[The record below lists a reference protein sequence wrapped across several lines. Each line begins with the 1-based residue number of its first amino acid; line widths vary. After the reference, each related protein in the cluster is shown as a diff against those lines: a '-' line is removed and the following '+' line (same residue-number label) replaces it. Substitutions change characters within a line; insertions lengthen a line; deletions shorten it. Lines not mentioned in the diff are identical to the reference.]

1 MHKYENSSV
10 KVLFV
15 YYDVNSSEPARY
27 ACGLG
32 ALSAY
37 IKKYGHDTLLSYVKT
52 EDDYEILKG
61 KITEYKPDLIGI
73 SATTS
78 GFLSVNDLS
87 CYIKSIVP
95 DTMLILGGSHVSI
108 TPDDIASLADV
119 DGVCIGYGEKP
130 LLQLITFMEN
140 GDDYFGTPN
149 FWFRKNGK
157 IVKNERL
164 PFPDSWDDY
173 FDFDRELFFAEL
185 DRLNSNPYGFGR
197 GLLGSRVFEY
207 ILCRAC
213 PFACDFCAAP
223 LIRTWGK
230 GKGWLGHPSP
240 EVAVKK
246 LKDDK
251 ERYQLTGFAFHDDVF
266 TFNKRWFIEFAELY
280 KKELGLPYA
289 CNLRVGTFDG
299 PVLDALIESNCK
311 MAIAG
316 VESGNDYIRNKV
328 ANRRLSRDHII
339 TSLTNLKESGISL
352 YINNMIGFPEET
364 FDQFVDTININ
375 AIIGP
380 KRSNASVYYPYPGT
394 KLYSKCIKDGVIEPH
409 RMNVKE
415 ERFNTVLNLAGFPKK
430 QIERI
435 APVFHLLVIYQRLVY
450 KLFGLQSCLSVK
462 HTEPIISCL
471 SSIFLKMF
479 LRIRRLKDF
488 LTMYFII
495 SPKKTNGDR

>member
-1 MHKYENSSV
+1 V

-37 IKKYGHDTLLSYVKT
+37 IKKHGHETHLSYIKT
-52 EDDYEILKG
+52 EDDYEILKK
-61 KITEYKPDLIGI
+61 KIIEYKPDLIGI

-78 GFLSVNDLS
+78 GFLSVNNLS
-87 CYIKSIVP
+87 CYIKSIIP
-95 DTMLILGGSHVSI
+95 GTMLLLGGSHVSI
-108 TPDDIASLADV
+108 TPEDIASLEDV

-130 LLQLITFMEN
+130 LLQLITTMEN

-149 FWFRKNGK
+149 FWFRRNGD
-157 IVKNERL
+157 IVKNEKL
-164 PFPDSWDDY
+164 PFPDSWDDF
-173 FDFDRELFFAEL
+173 FDFDRELFFEEL
-185 DRLNSNPYGFGR
+185 DRLNPDPYGFGR

-223 LIRTWGK
+223 LIKTWGT
-230 GKGWLGHPSP
+230 GKGWLSHPSP
-240 EVAVKK
+240 EAAVKK

-251 ERYQLTGFAFHDDVF
+251 EKYQLTGFAFHDDVF
-266 TFNKRWFIEFAELY
+266 TFNKRWFTKFAELY
-280 KKELGLPYA
+280 KKELGLPYV
-289 CNLRVGTFDG
+289 CNVRVGTFDG
-299 PVLDALIESNCK
+299 HILDALIESNCK

-316 VESGNDYIRNKV
+316 VESGNDYIRNKI
-328 ANRRLSRDHII
+328 ANRRLSREHII
-339 TSLTNLKESGISL
+339 TSLTKLKNSGISL

-364 FDQFVDTININ
+364 FERFVDTVDIN

-394 KLYSKCIKDGVIEPH
+394 KLYAKCIEEGIIEPH
-409 RMNVKE
+409 RVNVNE
-415 ERFNTVLNLAGFPKK
+415 ERFNTVLNLPGFPKK

-435 APVFHLLVIYQRLVY
+435 APVFHLLVMYQRIVY
-450 KLFGLQSCLSVK
+450 KLFGQKSRLSIK
-462 HTEPIISCL
+462 HTEPVVSFL
-471 SSIFLKMF
+471 SSIFLVIFFRARK
-479 LRIRRLKDF
+479 IKDF
-488 LTMYFII
+488 LSTYLISLLKKII
-495 SPKKTNGDR
+495 

>member
-1 MHKYENSSV
+1 M

-27 ACGLG
+27 ACGVG
-32 ALSAY
+32 ALSAF
-37 IKKYGHDTLLSYVKT
+37 IKKHGHDTHLSYIKT
-52 EDDYEILKG
+52 KDDYGILKE
-61 KITEYKPDLIGI
+61 KITEFKPGLIGI

-78 GFLSVNDLS
+78 GFISVNELS
-87 CYIKSIVP
+87 GYIKNIAP

-108 TPDDIASLADV
+108 TPGDIASLENV

-130 LLQLITFMEN
+130 LLKLISFMEKAGN
-140 GDDYFGTPN
+140 YLGTPN
-149 FWFRKNGK
+149 FWFRKNGN

-164 PFPDSWDDY
+164 PFPDSWDKY
-173 FDFDRELFFAEL
+173 FDFDRELFFEEL
-185 DRLNSNPYGFGR
+185 DRLSSNPYGFGR

-223 LIRTWGK
+223 LIKTWGT

-240 EVAVKK
+240 EAAVEK
-246 LKDDK
+246 LRRDK
-251 ERYQLTGFAFHDDVF
+251 EKYCLTGFAFHDDVF

-339 TSLTNLKESGISL
+339 TSLMNLKESGISL

-364 FDQFVDTININ
+364 FDQFVDTINLN

-394 KLYSKCIKDGVIEPH
+394 KLYSKCIEDGIIEPH
-409 RMNVKE
+409 RIGVKE

-450 KLFGLQSCLSVK
+450 KLFGRKSRLSIA
-462 HTEPIISCL
+462 HTEPIVSFL
-471 SSIFLKMF
+471 SSIFLKVF
-479 LRIRRLKDF
+479 LRVRSIRGF
-488 LTMYFII
+488 LAVNVTTIKRKI
-495 SPKKTNGDR
+495 SGEY

>member
-1 MHKYENSSV
+1 V

-37 IKKYGHDTLLSYVKT
+37 IKKYGHDTQLSYIKT
-52 EDDYEILKG
+52 EDDYGILKE

-87 CYIKSIVP
+87 CYIKSIAPGTV
-95 DTMLILGGSHVSI
+95 LILGGSHVSI
-108 TPDDIASLADV
+108 TPDDIVSLKNV

-140 GDDYFGTPN
+140 GGDYFGTPN
-149 FWFRKNGK
+149 FWFRKNGN
-157 IVKNERL
+157 IVKNEKL
-164 PFPDSWDDY
+164 PFPDSWDEY
-173 FDFDRELFFAEL
+173 FDFDRELFFEEL

-223 LIRTWGK
+223 LIRTWGT

-240 EVAVKK
+240 EAVVKK

-280 KKELGLPYA
+280 KKELRLPYA

-299 PVLDALIESNCK
+299 PVLGALIESNCK

-316 VESGNDYIRNKV
+316 IESGNDYIRNKI
-328 ANRRLSRDHII
+328 ANRRLSHDHII

-394 KLYSKCIKDGVIEPH
+394 KLYSKCIKDGIIEPH
-409 RMNVKE
+409 RIDVKE

-450 KLFGLQSCLSVK
+450 KLFGLKSRLSIK
-462 HTEPIISCL
+462 HTEPVISFL

-479 LRIRRLKDF
+479 FRTRKVKDF
-488 LTMYFII
+488 LSIRLI
-495 SPKKTNGDR
+495 NSPRKTIGNC